1 MRNPGRKQSAWHG
14 AAAAAL
20 VLASMASCSSHSD
33 TQVEPSDVIADNAS
47 FFIAADTA
55 SVTGETAVAVT
66 DSVVRVWRG
75 GTAVTDT
82 VPSPLAGHFTY
93 RSAQP
98 LVDIL
103 YRMEASATSGSYTPA
118 TPWRAYLVPLPA
130 DSVNALLGTN
140 RSGNVLR
147 PTETRRYAWP
157 VVNDDPVWLLA
168 ATETALAAGDRGEY
182 RRLRQ
187 LAITLADRDAPVS
200 WNRCCGLFCGVPS
213 YIAATD
219 AGLPAWME
227 PTDIFECMALADNAA
242 RVASAV
248 SLQALDSHFGMKPA
262 QYLPV
267 TPDSLRRNINT
278 LMWLPNLGRYSAL
291 LYGSPAYP
299 VQLPSSDNAAMALA
313 VLGGVASEAM
323 AETAVRRT
331 PVTDYGISDFTPAWT
346 DTVGSLPPSPLLR
359 QALWTAV
366 CARTGNETAYSGA
379 VSALLCRR
387 LRLLASGAADRRAN
401 GDRAVTS
408 LILRGLLGIRF
419 TPAGMEFAPFVPENL
434 PGEKIIEGLRYRR
447 ARLNIRLSGT
457 GNAISTFTLDGAPA
471 EPFLPADLEGDHT
484 LTITLAGASAVRG
497 VANLLETAPLTIPR
511 PPEVKWPKTRD
522 ATIVP
527 APAKDGGAGESRF
540 LVYLNGTLTEEIYRT
555 TYTLYDAPATTTVL
569 FAPVSTAN
577 TVGFA
582 GAPYTYIP
590 SGQRIVIA
598 ATSFAKGGTRI
609 VSDKTAAAR
618 LVELNRY
625 RNRNVSVEVDAPR
638 EGTYLVDVRYING
651 LGIVNKQRRTVLR
664 RLEVNS
670 LPAGTLVFPQLSA
683 AWWDKDL
690 GEHWQQLEARTN
702 AIPVTLR
709 KGRNTLSICYHQP
722 SPVYLDP
729 AHNTVLIESIN
740 LTYIPKNSRLP

>member
-20 VLASMASCSSHSD
+20 ALASMASCSSRRD
-33 TQVEPSDVIADNAS
+33 TPVEPSDVIADNPS

-55 SVTGETAVAVT
+55 SVTGEMEVAVT

-75 GTAVTDT
+75 GSAVTDT
-82 VPSPLAGHFTY
+82 VPSPLAGQFTY

-98 LVDIL
+98 LVDLL
-103 YRMEASATSGSYTPA
+103 YRMEAATPRGSYTPA
-118 TPWRAYLVPLPA
+118 TPWRAYLVPLPP
-130 DSVNALLGTN
+130 DSVSALLDTN

-168 ATETALAAGDRGEY
+168 ATETATVAGDRNGF

-187 LAITLADRDAPVS
+187 TALSLADRDAPVS
-200 WNRCCGLFCGVPS
+200 WNQCCGLFCGVPS
-213 YIAATD
+213 YIASID

-227 PTDIFECMALADNAA
+227 PTDIFECMALADNVA

-248 SLQALDSHFGMKPA
+248 ALQALDSHFGMKPA

-267 TPDSLRRNINT
+267 APDSLRRNINT
-278 LMWLPNLGRYSAL
+278 LMWLPNLGRYAAM
-291 LYGSPAYP
+291 LYGSPAFP

-323 AETAVRRT
+323 TETAVRRT
-331 PVTDYGISDFTPAWT
+331 PVTDDGIGDFTPTWT

-366 CARTGNETAYSGA
+366 CARSGNETAYSAA

-387 LRLLASGAADRRAN
+387 LRLLASGAADRRASA
-401 GDRAVTS
+401 DRAVTS

-434 PGEKIIEGLRYRR
+434 PGEKTIEGLHYRG
-447 ARLNIRLSGT
+447 ARLDIRLSGT

-484 LTITLAGASAVRG
+484 VTITLAGASAVRG
-497 VANLLETAPLTIPR
+497 VANLVETAPLALPR
-511 PPEVKWPKTRD
+511 PPEVRWDKTRN
-522 ATIVP
+522 ATLV
-527 APAKDGGAGESRF
+527 APSAKDGVNGDSRF
-540 LVYLNGTLTEEIYRT
+540 LVYLNGTLTEEIYRD

-569 FAPVSTAN
+569 FAPVSSDN

-590 SGQRIVIA
+590 PGQRIVIA
-598 ATSFAKGGTRI
+598 ATTFAKGGTRI
-609 VSDKTAAAR
+609 VTDKNAAAR

-625 RNRNVSVEVDAPR
+625 RNSNVKVEVDVPR
-638 EGTYLVDVRYING
+638 EGIYLVDVRYING

-670 LPAGTLVFPQLSA
+670 RPAGTLVFPQLSA

-709 KGRNTLSICYHQP
+709 KGSNTLSIRYHQP